1 MRRLGSLIAAI
12 ALTVLL
18 AGSVS
23 ASPRSTFTGSFD
35 VLYQGNVV
43 GHITASIWSTD
54 LTSPAGFYSFRTPDG
69 TYSTAQIGEAAFYRD
84 GPHKQVWFQG
94 MEIFYLGGTHN
105 SYNVFVG
112 HFVDDGPG
120 TRYVEFF
127 GQNIQGE
134 GAENF
139 YLDPGTGTSYHGLF
153 DVGPGTFSLR
163 VAP

>member
-1 MRRLGSLIAAI
+1 MRRLGSFIAAT

-23 ASPRSTFTGSFD
+23 AAPRSAFTGSFD
-35 VLYQGNVV
+35 VLYDGNVV
-43 GHITASIWSTD
+43 GHITAAFWSTD
-54 LTSPAGFYSFRTPDG
+54 LTSPAGVYSFRTPDG

-84 GPHKQVWFQG
+84 GPSKNAWFQG
-94 MEIFYLGGTHN
+94 MEIFYVGGTHN

-112 HFVDDGPG
+112 HFVDNGPG
-120 TRYVEFF
+120 NRYVEFF
-127 GQNIQGE
+127 GQHVLGE
-134 GAENF
+134 GANAF
-139 YLDPGTGTSYHGLF
+139 SLDPGTGDSYYFRF